1 MPFFTQRRSKLPILV
16 TTLLSIAGFYVL
28 VRVRSFSSHSQTTK
42 PFSITTTS
50 TSMSMTSSSTTK
62 SIPTHWR
69 PLEPGNFP
77 NVISSKDGCRY
88 AKDDE
93 YLEAVL
99 DSWKQDITSSSPQ
112 RVETSP
118 WIYYDDDET
127 PLYGHV
133 VRLVTPKHDSMD
145 GDKKAREARDSDKS
159 PTSLRPGILLFH
171 TAAGPQ
177 DVFLFQKAADLA
189 ASSEL
194 GGCVVFICDVLSDPD
209 GWAWTPDGDRTKFN
223 QVKHQ
228 LLQHNARL
236 LRSRVRAAVRTLIGK
251 NEIESNVGT
260 DFGVDPKCLASL
272 GWCFGAQ
279 PILELATLQHQQD
292 NKKVIADGTSIY
304 TDPAEFSTTALISYH
319 GVYRRDP
326 PQSPDA
332 SIPTGTIDEEK
343 HDREQPIVER
353 NVLICTGK
361 SDPFVSRDDLEF
373 AKIAMEEKSYNVKII
388 EFDGAKH
395 GFTNPAQDFNANEA
409 FQYNEHAATESW
421 KATMDLLKRKLLPQ

>member
-1 MPFFTQRRSKLPILV
+1 M
-16 TTLLSIAGFYVL
+16 A
-28 VRVRSFSSHSQTTK
+28 
-42 PFSITTTS
+42 
-50 TSMSMTSSSTTK
+50 SSSATK

-69 PLEPGNFP
+69 PLGPENFSS
-77 NVISSKDGCRY
+77 VISSKDGCRY

-99 DSWKQDITSSSPQ
+99 DSWKQDITTFSPQ

-133 VRLVTPKHDSMD
+133 VQLVTSKDDSMD
-145 GDKKAREARDSDKS
+145 VDKKATDTTGSDDG

-194 GGCVVFICDVLSDPD
+194 GECVVFICDVLSDPD
-209 GWAWTPDGDRTKFN
+209 GWAWSPDGDRTKFN

-228 LLQHNARL
+228 LLQDNARL

-251 NEIESNVGT
+251 GGIGSNVSS
-260 DFGVDPKCLASL
+260 DFGVDPKRLASL

-292 NKKVIADGTSIY
+292 YQKVKADGTSKD
-304 TDPAEFSTTALISYH
+304 TDLAEFSAAALISYH

-326 PQSPDA
+326 PQSRDA
-332 SIPTGTIDEEK
+332 SLLTGTIDKEK
-343 HDREQPIVER
+343 YDREHTVVER
-353 NVLICTGK
+353 DVLICTGK
-361 SDPFVSRDDLEF
+361 SDPFISRDDLES
-373 AKIAMEEKSYNVKII
+373 AKTVMEEKSYNVKIM

-395 GFTNPAQDFNANEA
+395 GFTNPAQDFNTNEA

-421 KATMDLLKRKLLPQ
+421 KATMDLLKQKLLPPQ